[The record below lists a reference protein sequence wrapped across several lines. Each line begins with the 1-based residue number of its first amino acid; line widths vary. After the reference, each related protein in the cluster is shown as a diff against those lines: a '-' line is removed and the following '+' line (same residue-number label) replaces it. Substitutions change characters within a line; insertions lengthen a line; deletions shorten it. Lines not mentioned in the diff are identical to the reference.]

1 MLTMVCLMTLVVVSP
16 AAVAASGDRT
26 VAILALQPLGT
37 EQAIVAPLEDIL
49 RSEVGQLRGIALQ
62 PRAVTSQKAPGS
74 GDSCQ
79 GEMSCLANIGQALG
93 VDLLLY
99 GTVATLGNSYVLDL
113 KLVDVTSKAERGRQ
127 SVTLSGDKAVMID
140 GVRAV
145 STQLLAPEQYVGSL
159 ELKLATPGAE
169 VFIDG
174 KPVGQT
180 PLRTIGNLPPGTHGL
195 KIVLK
200 GFNDFDRFIE
210 VKFARTT
217 VVNVSLSGNSLDA
230 VIEGRP
236 EAASQPVEVAAAPTP
251 VPAAPPGAPLL
262 LLAGSGVA
270 VLGAAALAGGMA
282 VLGTMYLSMLT
293 YTRGEGGKTVVTDAA
308 AYGALENAYTDF
320 WWIGYALGGAGLA
333 SVALG
338 GGLIA
343 WDLLASP
350 ASD

>member
-1 MLTMVCLMTLVVVSP
+1 MLTTLCLTMVFAASP
-16 AAVAASGDRT
+16 TAVAAGGTRT
-26 VAILALQPLGT
+26 VALLALQPLGT
-37 EQAIVAPLEDIL
+37 EQAIADPLEEIL
-49 RSEVGQLRGIALQ
+49 RGEVGRLRGIALQ
-62 PRAVTSQKAPGS
+62 PREVTTQKVPG
-74 GDSCQ
+74 GGEVCQ
-79 GEMSCLANIGQALG
+79 GEMVCLANIGRALG
-93 VDLLLY
+93 VELLLY

-113 KLVDVTSKAERGRQ
+113 KLVDVRSKTERGRQ
-127 SVTLSGDKAVMID
+127 SVTLSGDQTVMID

-180 PLRTIGNLPPGTHGL
+180 PLRTIGNLAPGTHGL

-200 GFNDFDRFIE
+200 GFNDFDRFVE
-210 VKFARTT
+210 VKFSRTT

-236 EAASQPVEVAAAPTP
+236 ETALQSVEVAAAPTP
-251 VPAAPPGAPLL
+251 QPATRAGVSLL
-262 LLAGSGVA
+262 TVAGVGVA
-270 VLGAAALAGGMA
+270 ALGAVGLAGGGA
-282 VLGTMYLSMLT
+282 VLGTMYLSMLP
-293 YTRGEGGKTVVTDAA
+293 YTKSSGGKTVVTNPV
-308 AYGALENAYTDF
+308 AYGALVDTYDS
-320 WWIGYALGGAGLA
+320 WWWLGYAVAGAGIATLA
-333 SVALG
+333 IG

-350 ASD
+350 AGD